1 MGFKALFL
9 LTARR
14 QVRYLLEW
22 TEEDLDEAEDA
33 FRAVDLEF
41 CHPLCQCP
49 KCAPAQ
55 KVWLFLCWG
64 MGVEGKFFF
73 FPLGKLSASQPANG
87 RVAGCRCPLR
97 YSLR

>member
-1 MGFKALFL
+1 MCVCTSVKLMKEPRVGFKSLFL
-9 LTARR
+9 PTARR

-33 FRAVDLEF
+33 AVGAAELEF

-55 KVWLFLCWG
+55 KVRLSWWG
-64 MGVEGKFFF
+64 WG
-73 FPLGKLSASQPANG
+73 
-87 RVAGCRCPLR
+87 
-97 YSLR
+97 

>member
-1 MGFKALFL
+1 MCVGYCVCVCRTPWLVQGLGMGFKSPFL
-9 LTARR
+9 LPARH

-33 FRAVDLEF
+33 AGVADLEF

-55 KVWLFLCWG
+55 KVWRLFFWKV
-64 MGVEGKFFF
+64 GVGVDSTFFF
-73 FPLGKLSASQPANG
+73 SP
-87 RVAGCRCPLR
+87 
-97 YSLR
+97 